1 MNYSNKKKVLINKRQ
16 EKLARMNTSLNST
29 IKNIAKKYSSKSF
42 KPDYMMIV
50 NVVCP
55 FLNTS
60 SFEAAIN
67 LIKIFETD
75 EVIAVKKENDNF
87 FVHNGKSL
95 KSIHKNIN
103 LSLERNEVLREIGG
117 LRLIKIDKI
126 GNNHNTIG
134 HIFLDE
140 KSSFIIKTEQD
151 LKIAKYI
158 TMNNIY

>member
-1 MNYSNKKKVLINKRQ
+1 
-16 EKLARMNTSLNST
+16 MNTSLNST

-42 KPDYMMIV
+42 KPDYMTIV

-87 FVHNGKSL
+87 LSNGKSL
-95 KSIHKNIN
+95 KSI
-103 LSLERNEVLREIGG
+103 
-117 LRLIKIDKI
+117 
-126 GNNHNTIG
+126 
-134 HIFLDE
+134 
-140 KSSFIIKTEQD
+140 
-151 LKIAKYI
+151 LKIL
-158 TMNNIY
+158 IYH